1 MLCEQTTLLLSEFK
15 NCVNT
20 QQKKIAKLILLL
32 VHATKCQNVKYKYLF
47 AGKFM
52 HPREALNKVIEVHKL
67 KAVDIAKASG
77 VNVHEISKFRNGH
90 KDMTTSTFFKIAYSL
105 PNTAKSHLLALCLF
119 KNDEDNKYHNL
130 KVPEKK
136 TSYKV

>member
-1 MLCEQTTLLLSEFK
+1 MSLTRK
-15 NCVNT
+15 
-20 QQKKIAKLILLL
+20 AKYI
-32 VHATKCQNVKYKYLF
+32 KFKYLF

-90 KDMTTSTFFKIAYSL
+90 KDMMTSTFFKIAYSL

-130 KVPEKK
+130 KVSEKK